1 MNEIVTKILVS
12 TIMFIG
18 VVELSLFITYGSFV
32 KEKDVKEYLDKEDGN
47 FELNP
52 YNKDI
57 IISFRKPWDGK
68 FIDKHVPLSFLSKYY
83 IQGMGRVWRW
93 SEGHK
98 RIDNI
103 FKKLKK

>member
-12 TIMFIG
+12 TIMFVG
-18 VVELSLFITYGSFV
+18 VVELCFFSVYGRFI
-32 KEKDVKEYLDKEDGN
+32 KEKDVEEYLDKRDGN

-52 YNKDI
+52 YNNDI
-57 IISFRKPWDGK
+57 LSDYHSYDEK
-68 FIDKHVPLSFLSKYY
+68 FVAKHIPLSFLSKYH
-83 IQGMGRVWRW
+83 IVGLGRVGRW
-93 SEGHK
+93 SKGHK